1 MESPAGDV
9 GDKVS
14 GDQRVVGAV
23 GPKTV
28 AILGAGVM
36 GSTLLSGLIRSG
48 RVAAELVITG
58 RNAERAEMLA
68 GTYGVRLM
76 SNIDAAQVA
85 DTLVLVVKPQDMEGL
100 LAEIRG
106 HVAHGAL
113 VVSLAAGI
121 TTAFLEDRLP
131 VGTAVVRVMPN
142 TPALVDEG
150 MAALSPG
157 RHCDEVHLVEA
168 EELLRSCGK
177 VLRVAEKHQDAV
189 TAISG
194 AAQTADTLVLVV
206 KPQDMEGLLAEIR
219 GHVAHGA
226 LVVSLAA
233 GITTAF
239 LEDRLPVGTAVV
251 RVMPNTPALVDEGM
265 AALSP
270 GRHCDEVHLVEAEEL
285 LRSCG
290 KVLRVAEKHQDAVTA
305 ISGSGPAY
313 IFYVVEAMIEAG
325 VLLGMPRT
333 TSTELVVQTLYGAA
347 TMLKETGQHPTV
359 LREQVSS
366 PGGTTMAALR
376 QLDDHKVRAAFVT
389 AIEAAAE
396 RSKQLASGST

>member
-1 MESPAGDV
+1 MESSAGDAAENVMDDHGGHTPAGP
-9 GDKVS
+9 
-14 GDQRVVGAV
+14 A

-28 AILGAGVM
+28 AILGTGVM

-48 RVAAELVITG
+48 RDATELIITG
-58 RNAERAEMLA
+58 RNAERAEELA
-68 GTYGVRLM
+68 ALYGVRLM
-76 SNIDAAQVA
+76 TNPDAARAA
-85 DTLVLVVKPQDMEGL
+85 DTLVLVVKPQDMDGL

-106 HVAHGAL
+106 HVPAGTL

-121 TTAFLEDRLP
+121 TTGFLEERLP

-150 MAALSPG
+150 MAAVSPG
-157 RHCDEVHLVEA
+157 QHCDEVHLSEA

-177 VLRVAEKHQDAV
+177 VLRVAEKH
-189 TAISG
+189 
-194 AAQTADTLVLVV
+194 L
-206 KPQDMEGLLAEIR
+206 
-219 GHVAHGA
+219 
-226 LVVSLAA
+226 
-233 GITTAF
+233 
-239 LEDRLPVGTAVV
+239 
-251 RVMPNTPALVDEGM
+251 
-265 AALSP
+265 
-270 GRHCDEVHLVEAEEL
+270 
-285 LRSCG
+285 
-290 KVLRVAEKHQDAVTA
+290 DAVTA

-366 PGGTTMAALR
+366 PGGTTMAAVR

-389 AIEAAAE
+389 AMLAAAE
-396 RSKQLASGST
+396 RSKQLASGSG